1 MIMKSKDIIKRIE
14 RLGGRVVARSGKGS
28 HTKMACRCGTHKTT
42 VPKDDNVHP
51 KTCKSI
57 EIALE
62 PRLGDRWLRRHG

>member
-1 MIMKSKDIIKRIE
+1 MRSKDIIKRIE

-28 HTKMACRCGTHKTT
+28 HTKMACGCGNYKTT

-57 EIALE
+57 EIALA
-62 PRLGDRWLRRHG
+62 PCFGDGWLKGGR